1 MFLHLSVSH
10 SVHGWRGG
18 LCMMSLPVW
27 LPCPMFLL
35 GEGLWSMF
43 LQGVSVQRGL
53 PDRDPWTETPLD
65 RDPLARDPIPVEKSP
80 CALKSGRC
88 ASYWNAFLFSMRTVL
103 LALSQSF
110 RSVDIDV
117 WLKRALWVSH
127 KYTGFHL
134 LRVQLQRASG
144 FYEQISSL

>member
-1 MFLHLSVSH
+1 
-10 SVHGWRGG
+10 
-18 LCMMSLPVW
+18 MMSLPVW
-27 LPCPMFLL
+27 LPGPLFLL

-65 RDPLARDPIPVEKSP
+65 REQG
-80 CALKSGRC
+80 GRC

-117 WLKRALWVSH
+117 WFKLALWLSH

-144 FYEQISSL
+144 FYEQISSLQNQ

>member
-27 LPCPMFLL
+27 LPGP
-35 GEGLWSMF
+35 MF

-65 RDPLARDPIPVEKSP
+65 RDPLDRDPIPVERSP
-80 CALKSGRC
+80 CTLKSGRC

-117 WLKRALWVSH
+117 WFKRALWVSH

-144 FYEQISSL
+144 FYEQISSLQNH

>member
-1 MFLHLSVSH
+1 MEGRSLYVVTSCLAAWSACSFWGKVSGPCSFKGSLS
-10 SVHGWRGG
+10 R
-18 LCMMSLPVW
+18 
-27 LPCPMFLL
+27 
-35 GEGLWSMF
+35 
-43 LQGVSVQRGL
+43 GVSL
-53 PDRDPWTETPLD
+53 TETPLD
-65 RDPLARDPIPVEKSP
+65 RDPLDRNPIPVERSP
-80 CALKSGRC
+80 CTLKSGRC

-117 WLKRALWVSH
+117 WFKRALWVSH

-144 FYEQISSL
+144 FYEQISSLQKH